1 MKHVIRFAVLLIA
14 TAVLHSCS
22 STRHLKDGE
31 YMLTK
36 NTVKVTDRKG
46 DEFNDLYYF
55 LRPVPNKKFIDV
67 FPIKT
72 SLYATYAP
80 KRDPET
86 DTIVKDSK
94 FRQWMRSHGE
104 APVLLDTNMVSYSMD
119 QLIIAMHQLGYFNAS
134 VVSEVRFHR
143 KKATVN
149 YYVEANEPFFINKIK
164 YHIDIPEY
172 KKTIIRDTANTTL
185 REGMRYKADA
195 LLSEKARILNSLRDQ
210 GYYYTPN
217 NIVYFV
223 VDTTQQGS
231 GARPDHTV
239 DIDIHINLS
248 RVHDETA
255 LQKYKYKYEFNN
267 VYIYSNYN
275 PARDPSLPMDTV
287 KFSRGKNDQTRY
299 FFITPKEEGKFKKR
313 NNVYVPKRDYRY
325 RTLTDLM
332 YTKRGDTYS
341 QNVLNKSY
349 KKLSDLKNFSYINIE
364 FLENEEKRDTVG
376 QTGLLNSIY
385 KLSRNKIHAVSAEVD
400 VRSDKA
406 NLSLTYSNKN
416 IFKGAEYFNFNV
428 YGGLDILFKRTDN
441 RLIMYTQNAEAGG
454 EFSLDFPRLF
464 IFRKT
469 QKIESLRYSTSIKL
483 GAHWQRAATL
493 YQRLILNTG
502 ITYNWT
508 PNLKYNH
515 SISPIDL
522 SIVKIDKYEGFDDI
536 IKNYSKAFQR
546 KYEENVLFV
555 CNYTFKYTHPTK
567 SSRNSFTIRLFL
579 ESSGTLI
586 TGINALFKMPK
597 NKNGAWTF
605 CGMNYA
611 TYELA
616 ELDLRYSHVI
626 NDKNSVATRFNFGI
640 GLPILNS
647 KVLPFEKSFY
657 LGGANSMRAWAFR
670 TLGPGSYY
678 SESKRTERS
687 GDIKIE
693 MNAEYRGTIYKFIKY
708 GVFADAGNI
717 WLVKK
722 DDQMPNAE
730 FKFNRFYNE
739 LALAAGVGL
748 RLDFNFFIIRIDV
761 ALPIYDP
768 NELAENRWINK
779 NSFKKL
785 YIPFAIGYAF

>member
-1 MKHVIRFAVLLIA
+1 MKHVIRFAILIS
-14 TAVLHSCS
+14 VIVGFHSCN

-31 YMLTK
+31 HMLTK

-46 DEFNDLYYF
+46 DEFNDLYYL

-72 SLYATYAP
+72 SLYAKYYP
-80 KRDPET
+80 KRDPVT
-86 DTIVKDSK
+86 DTIISDSK
-94 FRQWMRSHGE
+94 FRRWMRSHGE
-104 APVLLDTNMVSYSMD
+104 PPVLLDTNMVSYSMD

-134 VVSEVRFHR
+134 VASEIRFRR
-143 KKATVN
+143 KKAAVN
-149 YYVEANEPFFINKIK
+149 YYVEANEPFYINKIK

-172 KKTIIRDTANTTL
+172 KKSIVRDTSNTQL
-185 REGMRYKADA
+185 HAGMRYKAEA
-195 LLSEKARILNSLRDQ
+195 LLNEKARILNTLRDQ
-210 GYYYTPN
+210 GYYHAPN
-217 NIVYFV
+217 NMIYFV

-231 GARPDHTV
+231 GIRPEQTV
-239 DIDIHINLS
+239 DIDIYINLS

-267 VYIYSNYN
+267 VYVYSNYN

-287 KFSRGKNDQTRY
+287 KFTRSKNDPTRY

-313 NNVYVPKRDYRY
+313 KNVYAPKRDYRY

-341 QNVLNKSY
+341 QNVLNRSY
-349 KKLSDLKNFSYINIE
+349 KRLSDLKNFGYINIE
-364 FLENEEKRDTVG
+364 FTENETKRDSAN
-376 QTGLLNSIY
+376 QTGLLNTTY
-385 KLSRNKIHAVSAEVD
+385 KLSRNKIHSVSAEVD

-416 IFKGAEYFNFNV
+416 IFKGAEYFNFNI
-428 YGGLDILFKRTDN
+428 YGGLDILFKRTDK

-454 EFSLDFPRLF
+454 EISIDFPRLF

-502 ITYNWT
+502 IVYSWM
-508 PNLKYNH
+508 PNLKFNH
-515 SISPIDL
+515 SIAPIDI
-522 SIVKIDKYEGFDDI
+522 SIVKIDKYEGFDDV
-536 IKNYSKAFQR
+536 IKKYSKAFQR
-546 KYEENVLFV
+546 KYEENVLFAL
-555 CNYTFKYTHPTK
+555 NYTFNYTHPTK
-567 SSRNSFTIRLFL
+567 SSRNRFTIRLLF
-579 ESSGTLI
+579 ESSGTLL

-597 NKNGAWTF
+597 NDNGAWTF

-611 TYELA
+611 TYQMA
-616 ELDLRYSHVI
+616 EIDLRYSHVI
-626 NDKNSVATRFNFGI
+626 NNKNSVATRFNFGI
-640 GLPILNS
+640 GIPILNS
-647 KVLPFEKSFY
+647 KVMPFEKSFY

-678 SESKRTERS
+678 SESRRTERS

-708 GVFADAGNI
+708 GIFADIGNI

-722 DDQMPNAE
+722 DEQMLNAE
-730 FKFNRFYNE
+730 FKLNRFYKE
-739 LALAAGVGL
+739 LALATGVGL
-748 RLDFNFFIIRIDV
+748 RLDFNFFIIRIDM

-768 NELAENRWINK
+768 NEQEANRWINK
-779 NSFKKL
+779 NVFKKL